1 VQARLA
7 ARAGVLPLR
16 FQLAGVGGDVPA
28 DLLLFP
34 VLFPFTLPHLHARA
48 ALRAALGLWLRGAA
62 AALGLAGYLLPA
74 PAGGRPRA
82 PAVGALMA
90 APAEGAGEQEA
101 AGAGAEEPGA
111 AQAAGAEDGP
121 PDGQGEADAAAA
133 RERAVAPRVA
143 LLCAGMLVSLVAAN
157 TALLAG
163 PLALGRA
170 AFAAAGLPLARHD
183 LYAAAAGGYL
193 LWAGLAAGRA
203 LAGLAA
209 LRNVRRC
216 TAAVGAWAGQAA
228 RLAALGALG
237 LGLLPLL
244 VGLNLDLAM
253 QPFRRAPPPQT
264 LGCRPLACCRCWSG
278 STWTWSC
285 SSCDARPPHTL
296 GSCA

>member
-1 VQARLA
+1 
-7 ARAGVLPLR
+7 VLPLR
-16 FQLAGVGGDVPA
+16 FQLAGAGGDVPA
-28 DLLLFP
+28 DLLLFH

-82 PAVGALMA
+82 PAAGALVA
-90 APAEGAGEQEA
+90 APAEGAREQEA

-170 AFAAAGLPLARHD
+170 AFA
-183 LYAAAAGGYL
+183 
-193 LWAGLAAGRA
+193 AAGRA

>member
-28 DLLLFP
+28 DLLLFH

-82 PAVGALMA
+82 PAAGAPAA
-90 APAEGAGEQEA
+90 APGEAAAEQEA
-101 AGAGAEEPGA
+101 AGAGAGAGEEAGT
-111 AQAAGAEDGP
+111 AQAAGAEE
-121 PDGQGEADAAAA
+121 GQHGGRAEADAAAA

-253 QPFRRAPPPQT
+253 QPFRRAPPRIP
-264 LGCRPLACCRCWSG
+264 
-278 STWTWSC
+278 
-285 SSCDARPPHTL
+285 
-296 GSCA
+296 